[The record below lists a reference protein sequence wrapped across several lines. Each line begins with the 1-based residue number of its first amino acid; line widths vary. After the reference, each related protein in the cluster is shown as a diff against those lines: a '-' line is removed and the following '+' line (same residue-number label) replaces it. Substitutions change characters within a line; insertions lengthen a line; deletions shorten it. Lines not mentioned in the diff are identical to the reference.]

1 MTEPSHGEI
10 LRAIGVMEGKLEQLL
25 AISAD
30 QSRERSSL
38 GERVGRLE
46 SRMAQVV
53 IVAVVAAMV
62 SPMVWNEVSDW
73 LHRQPMPAQ
82 QHQQP

>member
-53 IVAVVAAMV
+53 IMAVVAAML
-62 SPMVWNEVSDW
+62 SPMIWSEISAW
-73 LHRQPMPAQ
+73 IHRQPIPAQ
-82 QHQQP
+82 QQRP